1 MTCQSQ
7 KKGRSETAARERLGM
22 ALLLRARGFCI
33 CDREMAMGVYIRGLV
48 VTVWTVLHIGCGSQ
62 AAVPFLAILF

>member
-1 MTCQSQ
+1 
-7 KKGRSETAARERLGM
+7 M

-33 CDREMAMGVYIRGLV
+33 CDREMAMGVYTRGLV